1 MGFIKRFRPSPALV
15 VSVITLFVAMSGL
28 AVASFKLK
36 PNSVKTKNVRN
47 GAITQEKI
55 ADGAVSSSKLAAG
68 SVTAGKVA
76 MSFTVT
82 FNGASV
88 PGSACVTE
96 SASAPGVR
104 ATDNVIVSPPQ
115 IPAGLT
121 PEWYATDDHM
131 VVGWCNLAGSLAVLH
146 GSTTWRVL
154 VIR

>member
-1 MGFIKRFRPSPALV
+1 MGFIKRVRPSPSLV
-15 VSVITLFVAMSGL
+15 ISVIALFVAMSGL
-28 AVASFKLK
+28 AVASFRLK

-55 ADGAVSSSKLAAG
+55 ADGAVNSSKLAAG

-82 FNGASV
+82 FNGSSV
-88 PGSACVTE
+88 SANSCSTE
-96 SASAPGVR
+96 NASAPGVL

-115 IPAGLT
+115 IPAGLA
-121 PEWYATDDHM
+121 PEWYASDDHLQ
-131 VVGWCNLAGSLAVLH
+131 VGWCNVTTSLAILH